1 MRTFF
6 FRLKQ
11 QSRSKIA
18 YNERRATPITI
29 KLSQITLHILVVTN
43 EVEDF
48 DFAEIIGKVMGEPG
62 EKEEQIQGMIL

>member
-6 FRLKQ
+6 SRLKQ

-18 YNERRATPITI
+18 YNERRATPINI
-29 KLSQITLHILVVTN
+29 KLSQITLHIPVVTN

-62 EKEEQIQGMIL
+62 EKE